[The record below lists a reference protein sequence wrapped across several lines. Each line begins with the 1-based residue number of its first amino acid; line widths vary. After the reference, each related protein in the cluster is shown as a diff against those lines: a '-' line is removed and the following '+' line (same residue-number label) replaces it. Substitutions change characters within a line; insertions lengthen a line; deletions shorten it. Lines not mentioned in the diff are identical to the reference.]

1 MGSEKLSEY
10 LKRERELR
18 GISLDEISEGT
29 KISKRLLIYMESG
42 KWDEL
47 PGEVFIKGFLKSYA
61 EFIGLTPEEIL
72 LRYQE
77 EKSKEE
83 SEKGIGQENHSK
95 TLIKNT
101 GIFLIILIVAI
112 ILGYF
117 AFETLNKD
125 AISPPQAENTTIHM
139 RPPSKDGEAY

>member
-29 KISKRLLIYMESG
+29 KIPKRSLIYMESG

-83 SEKGIGQENHSK
+83 SEKGTGQENHSK

-101 GIFLIILIVAI
+101 GIFLLILIIAI

-125 AISPPQAENTTIHM
+125 AISPPKAGNTTLQM